1 MGGGDYKYSEE
12 GDGTYSAGEI
22 ATILGW
28 IVNIL
33 EKDCKFS
40 ELGDCEIF
48 CGRGGGD
55 ANILLPSGSARCC
68 SFSWLAMK

>member
-48 CGRGGGD
+48 CGRGGGCKY
-55 ANILLPSGSARCC
+55 SAT
-68 SFSWLAMK
+68 